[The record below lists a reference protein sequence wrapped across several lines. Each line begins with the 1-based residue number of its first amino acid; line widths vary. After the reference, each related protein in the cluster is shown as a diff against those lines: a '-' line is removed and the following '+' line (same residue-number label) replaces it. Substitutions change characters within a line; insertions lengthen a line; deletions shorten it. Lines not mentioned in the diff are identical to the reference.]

1 MNLTE
6 KETIFLL
13 YFLPLFSTKILNI
26 TSDNIILKVVGLV
39 CFCIYFLYALSK
51 EKYNLRLFK
60 VTIILFLFSIVTIVA
75 SGKQGFLFSIIMI
88 MALKD
93 VRNINLIYKI
103 CLTIGTIFFII
114 ACIISTGTESTRYIN
129 GEWVTIYKRSN
140 ILYVAFIALVCLY
153 LYLQKNKK
161 SKRHIIVI
169 LIPAYLAYLYIGSR
183 TGILLIY
190 FLIFL
195 LFILRINRIKQN
207 KLIKFF
213 CCFSPLICMS
223 FSIYSGMAFENSPF
237 LPYLDILLQGRLY
250 QNSLYLNEYNI
261 PLFGQPISEGI
272 INGEYRLLDCAY
284 IDMLLC
290 QGLIFSILWIICT
303 TIVIKYMYEQNRMTE
318 VAILVMYA
326 FYGISE
332 TFLSNCFLNMSFFLY
347 AEYMYSIFQ
356 HSTNSTYK
364 NKSCSQHL

>member
-1 MNLTE
+1 MKLTE
-6 KETIFLL
+6 KGIVFLL

-39 CFCIYFLYALSK
+39 CFCVYFLYAFSK

-60 VTIILFLFSIVTIVA
+60 ATVLLVIFSIVTTIA
-75 SGKQGFLFSIIMI
+75 SGKQGFLFSVIMI

-93 VRNINLIYKI
+93 VKDLNLIYKI
-103 CLTIGTIFFII
+103 CLKTGIIFFII

-153 LYLQKNKK
+153 LYLQKNKN
-161 SKRHIIVI
+161 SNRYIIVI

-195 LFILRINRIKQN
+195 LLILKINKIRQN
-207 KLIKFF
+207 KLVKFL

-223 FSIYSGMAFENSPF
+223 FSVYSGIAFENSLF
-237 LPYLDILLQGRLY
+237 LNHLDILLQGRLY
-250 QNSLYLNEYNI
+250 QNSLYLKEYNI

-290 QGLIFSILWIICT
+290 QGLIFSILWVICT
-303 TIVIKYMYEQNRMTE
+303 IIVIKYMYEQNRMTE

-326 FYGISE
+326 CYGISE

-347 AEYMYSIFQ
+347 AEYMYFIFQ
-356 HSTNSTYK
+356 HSNNSTYK
-364 NKSCSQHL
+364 IKSCTRHL